1 MKKDFDE
8 EKAKIIVRVVPFVLI
23 VLILFL
29 TLLISTRK
37 EKDKD
42 ADNQSLQESIM
53 EYADSNKPET
63 DRKQEENKEA
73 AEEQTEAAEEAEEA
87 AAAASPSPY
96 QAIMQE
102 TKTDYSKIT
111 FDKEAQ
117 LKEMYAYWSDS
128 NQEALDDL
136 ANLDRFKAMSYSLKD
151 TEDFYYYGEKNAAGE
166 PEGTGI
172 AVYADNQYYYGGWKN
187 GMRSGSGTWLHYHI
201 HDTENQTDIYTF
213 HQYTGSW
220 VNDLPDG
227 EGSEHYDFAAE
238 NLKANNR
245 YYSNLIGSYQ
255 KGLVNGDFYI
265 TTIDTRDKLEEWNA
279 VGEKGSWKYQSSNKD
294 AKGNRTIMVDIS
306 NPDNYI
312 WMKPGDNQN
321 IGVPCLL
328 SKYKN

>member
-87 AAAASPSPY
+87 AAAASPY

>member
-87 AAAASPSPY
+87 AAAASPY

-279 VGEKGSWKYQSSNKD
+279 VGEKGSWKYQNSNKD